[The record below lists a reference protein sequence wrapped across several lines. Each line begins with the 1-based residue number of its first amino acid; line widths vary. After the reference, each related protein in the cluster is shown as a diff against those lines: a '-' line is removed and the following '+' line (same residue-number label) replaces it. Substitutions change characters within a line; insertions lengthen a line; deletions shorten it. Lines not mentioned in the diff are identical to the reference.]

1 MFDIR
6 PVTQTGLVDFAKL
19 ASVAP
24 ILNLRL
30 REIEAVSAPISIKR
44 DSVVEPETIL
54 TKTENPIRKSEPAIS
69 VPASLAVAD
78 LRRELEAELAREQD
92 YGLTLAALGGE
103 LHLPLRTT
111 ARKRTDISVTLE
123 KVEPVKVAPI
133 DKPSAVNIANQLSL
147 RPQSL
152 ISSRS
157 VVARATMA
165 HVAPVRGASARFAYT
180 PAAREVDSLLERN
193 QRNQIASVP
202 VVAQPVVAE
211 TKKPSKKKF
220 WTGVGLALLVMGG
233 LGWQLHPEQIQQ
245 QVMANG
251 NQAVGNLEEAKVAIQ
266 QFDFAGASSKFALA
280 YDDFSQAAGNLNL
293 LGNSLTGFLADLPGL
308 GKLKSAN
315 NLLKIGQNVSQAG
328 AEISAALD
336 GFYKTN
342 FTAFLGFTGN
352 HRPQPLT
359 NLVANFNQALISAQT
374 KLLDSEILLT
384 DVDVSALPG
393 DKQEKLI
400 QLKNQLPLLKQFVGD
415 AVDYSGFLLQALGES
430 GPKKYLLLF
439 QNNAELRPTGGFP
452 GSYALIGFDR
462 GILRE
467 LKVDDIYNIDGQA
480 NKNIIPPR
488 EMQHITPTWGM
499 RDAGWWADFPTS
511 AKKVMQFYTDIN
523 GGAAVDGVITLTP
536 DIVAQMLTVTGP
548 IELPE
553 YKLTITADNFIDQI
567 QSEVEYGDNRVQPK
581 QVLMDLAPKLV
592 AKIGQQDKDKWFQ
605 IFQMILHSIE
615 QKKILAYFKDPN
627 LEAVVIKNNLG
638 GEVKTTDSDYLQVVH
653 TNIKGSKTDAVIDTA
668 YDLAI
673 KPGEGNTWDHTL
685 QITRVHN
692 GNQYKY
698 GFYNRN
704 SYDFVRVMLPA
715 GTILTNITGNDK
727 LAYTPLIDYSI
738 GEFAKDSDLVKYEGG
753 SKLLPNG
760 VRVFNENGKTVFGFW
775 IQLEPGKSQ
784 TTTLQYQTLAT
795 VTKPDQL
802 VLLWQKQSGMR
813 DVKVNFALTPPSG
826 RQLLYQYPDLQP
838 EGDKIAGPAVL
849 EHDVVFGVKWQ

>member
-6 PVTQTGLVDFAKL
+6 PVTQTGVVDFAKL
-19 ASVAP
+19 ASVTP
-24 ILNLRL
+24 LLNLRPA
-30 REIEAVSAPISIKR
+30 EVKVISAPLSIRPAPVAESEVILAKA
-44 DSVVEPETIL
+44 ET
-54 TKTENPIRKSEPAIS
+54 PAT
-69 VPASLAVAD
+69 LAVAD
-78 LRRELEAELAREQD
+78 FQRELQEELAREQD
-92 YGLTLAALGGE
+92 YDLVLASVGGK
-103 LHLPLRTT
+103 LHLPLRKV
-111 ARKRTDISVTLE
+111 ARRRTDIPLTLE
-123 KVEPVKVAPI
+123 KTKPATKTTPVPV
-133 DKPSAVNIANQLSL
+133 NQLSL
-147 RPQSL
+147 RPDSV

-157 VVARATMA
+157 VVAR
-165 HVAPVRGASARFAYT
+165 VSASRLVPTRNAVARFAYT
-180 PAAREVDSLLERN
+180 PAAREVDSLLAQVRG
-193 QRNQIASVP
+193 VP
-202 VVAQPVVAE
+202 TPVATAAPVIE
-211 TKKPSKKKF
+211 TTKTEPVKKTSRGKF

-233 LGWQLHPEQIQQ
+233 LGWQLHPEEIQQ
-245 QVMANG
+245 QVLANG
-251 NQAVGNLEEAKVAIQ
+251 NQAVGNLEEAKAAIAK
-266 QFDFAGASSKFALA
+266 FDFAGASSKFALA

-359 NLVANFNQALISAQT
+359 NLVATFNQALMSAQA
-374 KLLDSEILLT
+374 KLLDSEKLLT
-384 DVDVSALPG
+384 DVDVSALPE

-400 QLKNQLPLLKQFVGD
+400 QLKNQLPLLKEFVGD

-439 QNNAELRPTGGFP
+439 QNNSELRPTGGFP

-467 LKVDDIYNIDGQA
+467 LKVDDIYNIDGQSS
-480 NKNIIPPR
+480 KNIIPPR
-488 EMQHITPTWGM
+488 ELQHITPTWGM
-499 RDAGWWADFPTS
+499 RDVAWWADFPTS
-511 AKKVMQFYTDIN
+511 AKKVMQFYTEIN
-523 GGAAVDGVITLTP
+523 GGASVDGVITLTP
-536 DIVAQMLTVTGP
+536 DIVAQMLSVTGP

-592 AKIGQQDKDKWFQ
+592 AKLGQQDKDKWFQ

-627 LEAVVIKNNLG
+627 LEAVVVKNNLG

-653 TNIKGSKTDAVIDTA
+653 TNVKGSKTDAVIDNL
-668 YDLAI
+668 YNLEV
-673 KPGEGNTWDHTL
+673 KPQEGNGWDHTL
-685 QITRVHN
+685 QIIRTHN

-704 SYDFVRVMLPA
+704 SYDFVRVLVPA
-715 GTILTNITGNDK
+715 GTVLTAITGNDK
-727 LAYTPLIDYSI
+727 LAYTPLIDYSM
-738 GEFAKDSDLVKYEGG
+738 GEFAKDSDLVKYESG

-784 TTTLQYQTLAT
+784 TVTLEYQTPAS

-813 DVKVNFALTPPSG
+813 DVKINFALTPPSG

-838 EGDKIAGPAVL
+838 EGDKIAGQAVL